1 MNKILII
8 EDDSSIAN
16 LQKDYLEINQMEVTI
31 ENDGQLGLETALAG
45 TFDLIIIDVMLPNLY
60 GFEICK
66 KFAQKPKF
74 QL

>member
-45 TFDLIIIDVMLPNLY
+45 TFDLIIIDVMLPNLD